1 MQKSTS
7 RRSMAEMK
15 EMKSYITKSL
25 IEVGQNASGETITVT
40 KYTIK
45 GQDASA
51 KKVYI
56 QASMHAS
63 EIQGNAVI
71 LNLLT
76 HFNEEQ
82 PQGDITIIPQC
93 NPIGRDMLVGA
104 GHQGRFD
111 ATNGDNWNRYYFKLE
126 IDYKAFAK
134 EHLKSSAAEYAK
146 ALRDKISMQIKKALS
161 SDFGLSRARRLNYTM
176 QLEALQADII
186 LDLHTDS
193 YAIDYLYSPQYAKDS
208 AESLGFEYVLL
219 IENKCN
225 GALDEAGSYPW
236 WSLQQAFI
244 QLGRNE
250 SVLVDSF
257 TLELGSEELIDHK
270 KAQTQMHRIL
280 NYLATKKVVKTS
292 NIYQQACAKHIAFCD
307 EDSFRSIYAQSG
319 GLYEWF
325 VTPGVSFSN
334 GQVLGRCIQ
343 MADAKTREISYPF
356 DGIIVSIHSKGALQQ
371 GSHLLDVVV
380 DRPQK

>member
-1 MQKSTS
+1 MNET
-7 RRSMAEMK
+7 K

-25 IEVGQNASGETITVT
+25 LEVGQNASGEAITLT
-40 KYTIK
+40 KYRVK
-45 GQDASA
+45 GQNQNA

-71 LNLLT
+71 LNLLK

-93 NPIGRDMLVGA
+93 NPFGRDMLIGA

-111 ATNGDNWNRYYFKLE
+111 ATNGDNWNRYYFKPE
-126 IDYKAFAK
+126 IDYKSFAK
-134 EHLKSSAAEYAK
+134 EHLKSAQAEYAT
-146 ALRDKISMQIKKALS
+146 ALRNEISAQMTAALNN
-161 SDFGLSRARRLNYTM
+161 DFGLSRARRLNYTM

-193 YAIDYLYSPQYAKDS
+193 LAIDYLYSPQYAKDS
-208 AESLGFEYVLL
+208 AESLGFEHVLL

-225 GALDEAGSYPW
+225 GSLDEAGFHPW
-236 WSLQQAFI
+236 WSLQKAFI

-250 SVLVDSF
+250 PVLVDSF
-257 TLELGSEELIDHK
+257 TLELGSEELIDHR
-270 KAQTQMHRIL
+270 KAQIQMQRIL
-280 NYLATKKVVKTS
+280 HYLAAKQVVKL
-292 NIYQQACAKHIAFCD
+292 NDAYQEGCAKHIAFYV
-307 EDSFRSIYAQSG
+307 EDSFRSTYAQFG

-325 VTPGVSFSN
+325 MTPGDTF
-334 GQVLGRCIQ
+334 GKHQVIGRCLQ
-343 MADAKTREISYPF
+343 MAHAEALEISYPF
-356 DGIIVSIHSKGALQQ
+356 AGIIVSINGKGALQQ
-371 GSHLLDVVV
+371 GSHLLNVVV
-380 DRPQK
+380 NKV

>member
-1 MQKSTS
+1 MK
-7 RRSMAEMK
+7 EMKEVKEIK

-25 IEVGQNASGETITVT
+25 IEVGQNASGEAITVT
-40 KYTIK
+40 KYRIK
-45 GQDASA
+45 GQDQNA

-71 LNLLT
+71 LNLLK

-93 NPIGRDMLVGA
+93 NPFGRDMLIGA

-111 ATNGDNWNRYYFKLE
+111 SINGDNWNRYYFKPE
-126 IDYKAFAK
+126 IDYKSFAK
-134 EHLKSSAAEYAK
+134 EHLKSAQAEYAQ
-146 ALRDKISMQIKKALS
+146 ALRSEIGAQITVALNN
-161 SDFGLSRARRLNYTM
+161 DFGLSRARRLNYTM

-193 YAIDYLYSPQYAKDS
+193 LAVDYLYSPQYAKNS
-208 AESLGFEYVLL
+208 AESLGFEHVLL

-225 GALDEAGSYPW
+225 GSLDEAGFYPW
-236 WSLQQAFI
+236 WSVQKAFT

-250 SVLVDSF
+250 PVLVDSF
-257 TLELGSEELIDHK
+257 TLELGSEELINHK
-270 KAQTQMHRIL
+270 KAQIQCGRIL
-280 NYLATKKVVKTS
+280 NYLAAHQIITADKAYKE
-292 NIYQQACAKHIAFCD
+292 ACAKDIAFYD
-307 EDSFRSIYAQSG
+307 EGSFQAVYAQSG

-325 VTPGVSFSN
+325 VAPGDTFSKD
-334 GQVLGRCIQ
+334 QVIGRCLQ
-343 MADAKTREISYPF
+343 MVHAKEVEISYPF
-356 DGIIVSIHSKGALQQ
+356 AGLVISVHSKGALQK
-371 GSHLLDVVV
+371 GSHLLNVVV
-380 DRPQK
+380 DKP

>member
-1 MQKSTS
+1 M
-7 RRSMAEMK
+7 REMKETKEAK

-25 IEVGQNASGETITVT
+25 IDVGQNASGEAITVA
-40 KYTIK
+40 KYKIK
-45 GQDASA
+45 GQDQNA

-71 LNLLT
+71 INLLK

-93 NPIGRDMLVGA
+93 NPFGRDILIGA

-111 ATNGDNWNRYYFKLE
+111 ATNGDNWNRYYFKPE
-126 IDYKAFAK
+126 IDYQSFAK
-134 EHLKSSAAEYAK
+134 EHLKSAQAEYAT
-146 ALRDKISMQIKKALS
+146 ALRNEISAQMTAALNN
-161 SDFGLSRARRLNYTM
+161 DFGLSRARRLNYTM

-193 YAIDYLYSPQYAKDS
+193 LAIDYLYSPQYAKDS

-225 GALDEAGSYPW
+225 GSLDEAGFYPW
-236 WSLQQAFI
+236 WSVQKAFTE
-244 QLGRNE
+244 LGRNE
-250 SVLVDSF
+250 PVLVDSF

-270 KAQTQMHRIL
+270 KAQIQSNRIL
-280 NYLATKKVVKTS
+280 NYLAA
-292 NIYQQACAKHIAFCD
+292 QQVIAANKAYKEACAKHIAFYD
-307 EDSFRSIYAQSG
+307 EDSFQAVYAQSG

-325 VTPGVSFSN
+325 VVPGDTFDAGQVIGRCLQMVHAKECDVSFSFA
-334 GQVLGRCIQ
+334 GLV
-343 MADAKTREISYPF
+343 IS
-356 DGIIVSIHSKGALQQ
+356 VHSKGALQR
-371 GSHLLDVVV
+371 GSHLLNVIVSEL
-380 DRPQK
+380 